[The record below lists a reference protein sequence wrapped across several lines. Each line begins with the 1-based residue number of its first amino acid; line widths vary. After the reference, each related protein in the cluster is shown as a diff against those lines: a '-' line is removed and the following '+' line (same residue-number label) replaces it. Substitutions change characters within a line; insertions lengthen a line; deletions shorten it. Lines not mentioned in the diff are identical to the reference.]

1 MLRNKLM
8 KSSACAPVNFVPD
21 DVYMNQLQ
29 VGQTFDAEERISQIE
44 IPTLVISGDADS
56 IVPVEILIVSPP
68 RFRPQSW

>member
-1 MLRNKLM
+1 
-8 KSSACAPVNFVPD
+8 
-21 DVYMNQLQ
+21 MNQLQ